1 MALPDIIFASI
12 AFTIEMA
19 WFGGTTRAPQA
30 MAVAWIRLDG
40 GGILPGV
47 GTGAPLLSTSAG
59 DDLGLAGLEDI
70 GMALMGVATALW
82 DPPVR

>member
-30 MAVAWIRLDG
+30 MAVAWIRLVG
-40 GGILPGV
+40 WGILPSV
-47 GTGAPLLSTSAG
+47 GTGAPLLCASAG
-59 DDLGLAGLEDI
+59 DDPGLAGLQDI
-70 GMALMGVATALW
+70 GMALMGVAMALW
-82 DPPVR
+82 DPPGR